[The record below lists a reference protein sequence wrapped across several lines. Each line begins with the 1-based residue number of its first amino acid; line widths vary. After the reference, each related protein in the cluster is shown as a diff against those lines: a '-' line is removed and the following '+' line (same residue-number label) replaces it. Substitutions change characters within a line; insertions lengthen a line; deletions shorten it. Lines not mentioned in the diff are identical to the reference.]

1 MGTQTSKLLV
11 GIVILASVQV
21 VLGQDEGGYYGIL
34 NANEAL
40 IDSISNE
47 SGTETGDFSTDSLLS
62 SVTENSQWIT
72 DGPVVVSTSGE
83 ILGTLSTEETNT
95 NSLFNGSIYIQVPFM
110 DRCEACIGSLS
121 DNFSTEGPRVY
132 DSQSEELK
140 ALIQER
146 IFNYETRP

>member
-40 IDSISNE
+40 IDSVSNE
-47 SGTETGDFSTDSLLS
+47 SGTRTGDFSTESLLS
-62 SVTENSQWIT
+62 SVTENAQWVT

-95 NSLFNGSIYIQVPFM
+95 HSLFNESIYIQVPFT
-110 DRCEACIGSLS
+110 DRCEACIGSLN
-121 DNFSTEGPRVY
+121 DNFSTVGPKIY

-140 ALIQER
+140 ALIR
-146 IFNYETRP
+146 KDIFNK